1 MDTPFIYDN
10 YVTGKN
16 FIGRKTECNIL
27 GNLLDKRENVVLYE
41 PPKSGKMSLIQ
52 QTLFNMRLSGKQFSV
67 CQLSLFNVRTV
78 EAFLIRLGTAV
89 IRACANTPAEYADI
103 MGRYMAGTH
112 FVFDSDRFSDNDE
125 VVSSTGEA
133 VPDMNDII
141 AMTSLPARVSADRN
155 ETVIVIIEEFQN
167 LLSVEGYE
175 EVFSAMEKVMGE
187 SRSSGSPSCCFIFTG
202 SRVNAMK
209 YIFKDRRYFHRL
221 TEHVPLHE
229 VDDKEI
235 IEHIVK
241 GFLTSGKV
249 VERDLVLGACRLFRC
264 NLWYLN
270 HFVSICDSLTKGYIN
285 EGILMEALK
294 IMISIHEPHFMGTMC
309 NLTGHQ
315 ISLLK
320 AVMDGVIKF
329 SSTEVIEKYAL
340 NSSANVRRVKD
351 ALCKKEILT
360 FDDRDEPVIMDPLF
374 EYWLGKYYFGIYQ

>member
-27 GNLLDKRENVVLYE
+27 GNLLEKKENVVLYE

-52 QTLFNMRLSGKQFSV
+52 QTIFNMRLSGKQFSV
-67 CQLSLFNVRTV
+67 CQFSLFNVRTAG
-78 EAFLIRLGTAV
+78 AFLASLGTAV
-89 IRACANTPAEYADI
+89 IRSCANTPAEYAGI
-103 MGRYMAGTH
+103 MEKYMSGTH
-112 FVFDSDRFSDNDE
+112 FRFDSDRFSDNDE
-125 VVSSTGEA
+125 VVSAAEGTA
-133 VPDMNDII
+133 PDRNDII
-141 AMTSLPARVSADRN
+141 SMISLPSRISADRG
-155 ETVIVIIEEFQN
+155 ETIIVIIEEFQN
-167 LLSVEGYE
+167 LLSADGYE
-175 EVFSAMEKVMGE
+175 EVFSALETVMAE
-187 SRSSGSPSCCFIFTG
+187 NRSSGSPSCCFILSG

-209 YIFKDRRYFHRL
+209 YIFEERRYFHRL
-221 TEHVPLHE
+221 AEHIPLHP

-294 IMISIHEPHFMGTMC
+294 IMISIHEPHFMGTMY

-315 ISLLK
+315 VSLLK
-320 AVMDGVIKF
+320 AVMDGVLKF
-329 SSTEVIEKYAL
+329 SSTEVIEKYSL